1 MLTDP
6 LDNRVLA
13 ASQKFYAE
21 ALRKALLD
29 AGFPE
34 DRLDHREITADD
46 PEHHRLRLPALL
58 AASAA
63 AVPEGS
69 PANSELST
77 IYE

>member
-13 ASQKFYAE
+13 TSQRFYAE

-34 DRLDHREITADD
+34 K
-46 PEHHRLRLPALL
+46 
-58 AASAA
+58 S
-63 AVPEGS
+63 VG
-69 PANSELST
+69 LSGN
-77 IYE
+77 YG